1 MKNLSLLKNFVRFR
15 NGLLVSFCI
24 LTSSAIVGCSGGYSN
39 QSLYPA
45 DVESVC
51 VQMFDNDSFRRG
63 VEYELTD
70 AIAKRIEALTP
81 YKVISSSDRADT
93 VISGR
98 IKSVDT
104 MVLSVERQT
113 GRALEKEVRVTAVVK
128 WENLKTGKYLLD
140 NETVSAAA
148 TFSEWQ
154 NQSFEYA
161 STLAANK
168 LAQKIVEKMEI
179 KW

>member
-1 MKNLSLLKNFVRFR
+1 MNKIRLLKNSVWLR
-15 NGLLVSFCI
+15 NG
-24 LTSSAIVGCSGGYSN
+24 SAAMLFIFISIGAIGCGGYSN
-39 QSLYPA
+39 QSLYPQ
-45 DVESVC
+45 DVNNVC
-51 VQMFDNDSFRRG
+51 VLMFDNDSFRRG

-70 AIAKRIEALTP
+70 ALAKRIEAITP
-81 YKVISSSDRADT
+81 YKVISNQDKADT

-98 IKSVDT
+98 IKAADT
-104 MVLSVERQT
+104 TVLSVERQT
-113 GRALEKEVRVTAVVK
+113 GRALEKEVSLTAVVR
-128 WENLKTGKYLLD
+128 WENLKTGKYLID
-140 NETVSAAA
+140 NETISATA

-168 LAQKIVEKMEI
+168 LAQKIIEKMEN

>member
-1 MKNLSLLKNFVRFR
+1 MNKISLFKNSVWLR
-15 NGLLVSFCI
+15 NG
-24 LTSSAIVGCSGGYSN
+24 SSAILCIFISLAAVGCGGYGN

-45 DVESVC
+45 DVKSVC

-70 AIAKRIEALTP
+70 ALAKRIEAQTP
-81 YKVISSSDRADT
+81 YKVISSSDKADT

-104 MVLSVERQT
+104 TVLSAERQT
-113 GRALEKEVRVTAVVK
+113 GRALEKEIRITAVVR

-140 NETVSAAA
+140 NETVSTTA

-154 NQSFEYA
+154 AQSFEYA

>member
-1 MKNLSLLKNFVRFR
+1 MNKISLFKNSVWLR
-15 NGLLVSFCI
+15 NGSFAMLCI
-24 LTSSAIVGCSGGYSN
+24 FISLAAVGCSGYSN

-45 DVESVC
+45 DVKSVC
-51 VQMFDNDSFRRG
+51 VQMFDNDSFSRG

-70 AIAKRIEALTP
+70 ALAKRIEAQTP
-81 YKVISSSDRADT
+81 YKVISSRDKADT

-104 MVLSVERQT
+104 TVLSAERQT
-113 GRALEKEVRVTAVVK
+113 GRALEKEVRITAVVR

-140 NETVSAAA
+140 NETVSTTA

-154 NQSFEYA
+154 AQSFEYA